1 MRDRPSERGTGLS
14 GFRRYTWWS
23 LTGSITVSLVLFVR
37 TWAMDEGVAPWVR
50 GVTGLALAVLVVAVI
65 VLFGRRLPRLPG
77 EARGLAG
84 ASGAREG
91 AGGPSVGWL
100 VAGGLAAAVLGAV
113 PLALRDDGLWAVAPA
128 VMVSITAM
136 FLRPAHRR
144 TLIAGAV
151 VVAAVLGGSVA
162 LASGNG
168 EWLLA
173 GAFPAG
179 MVASV
184 AWMALGMLWAW
195 DVADRLDQAGRLAAE
210 VAVKDERLRFAADL
224 HDIQGHHLQ
233 VIALKSEL
241 AERLAETAPVRAA
254 AEMREVRRLAADALR
269 DTRAVVQGYR
279 RTTLEDE
286 LANAAK
292 VLAAAGI
299 DTAVERGRATGAD
312 TLPEPARHVLGLV
325 MREATTNVL
334 RHSRARR
341 AYIAYDV
348 EDGRARLRVGNDGVE
363 GGHARLEG
371 DDGSAAND
379 RARQGADGE
388 GAAGDSARLERDD
401 GSAANDRARQGADG
415 GSAAGGGARLEGDDG
430 GAANG
435 SARQG
440 ADGEGAAGDGAR
452 RGGGGDA
459 ERPGTGTGVGTGLHS
474 LAERLERAG
483 GTLGWRRDGDRFEV
497 VASLPADARAYPAE
511 AGAR

>member
-1 MRDRPSERGTGLS
+1 MRDGPSERGTGLS

-37 TWAMDEGVAPWVR
+37 AWAMDEGVAPWVR
-50 GVTGLALAVLVVAVI
+50 GVTALALAVLVVAVV
-65 VLFGRRLPRLPG
+65 VLPGRRLARLPG
-77 EARGLAG
+77 DAQDRVG
-84 ASGAREG
+84 ASGPHER
-91 AGGPSVGWL
+91 AGGPPVGWL
-100 VAGGLAAAVLGAV
+100 VTGSLAAAVLGAV
-113 PLALRDDGLWAVAPA
+113 PLALREDGLWVVAPA

-151 VVAAVLGGSVA
+151 VVAAALGGSVA
-162 LASGNG
+162 LASGDT

-184 AWMALGMLWAW
+184 AWIALGMLWAW
-195 DVADRLDQAGRLAAE
+195 DVADRLDQARRLAAE
-210 VAVKDERLRFAADL
+210 LAVKDERLRFAADL

-241 AERLAETAPVRAA
+241 AERLAQADPVRAA
-254 AEMREVRRLAADALR
+254 AEMREVRRLATDALR

-286 LANAAK
+286 IANAAK

-299 DTAVERGRATGAD
+299 DTAVDHDRATGAD

-341 AYIAYDV
+341 AHIAYDV
-348 EDGRARLRVGNDGVE
+348 EDGRARLRVGNDGVV
-363 GGHARLEG
+363 GDRVRLG
-371 DDGSAAND
+371 VADDGD
-379 RARQGADGE
+379 P
-388 GAAGDSARLERDD
+388 
-401 GSAANDRARQGADG
+401 
-415 GSAAGGGARLEGDDG
+415 
-430 GAANG
+430 
-435 SARQG
+435 
-440 ADGEGAAGDGAR
+440 
-452 RGGGGDA
+452 
-459 ERPGTGTGVGTGLHS
+459 ERPRAGTDSGTGLRS
-474 LAERLERAG
+474 LAERLERVG
-483 GTLGWRRDGDRFEV
+483 GTLDWRCDGDRFEA

>member
-1 MRDRPSERGTGLS
+1 MRDRRSERGTGLS

-37 TWAMDEGVAPWVR
+37 AWAMDEGVAPWAR
-50 GVTGLALAVLVVAVI
+50 GVIGLALAMLVVAVA
-65 VLFGRRLPRLPG
+65 VLLGRRLPRSPG
-77 EARGLAG
+77 DAQDRAG

-91 AGGPSVGWL
+91 AGGPPVGWL

-128 VMVSITAM
+128 VMVSITAT

-151 VVAAVLGGSVA
+151 VVAAALGGSVA
-162 LASGNG
+162 FASGDTG
-168 EWLLA
+168 WLLA

-195 DVADRLDQAGRLAAE
+195 DVADRLDQARRLAAE
-210 VAVKDERLRFAADL
+210 LAVKDERLRFAADL

-241 AERLAETAPVRAA
+241 AERLAEADPVRAA

-286 LANAAK
+286 IANAAK

-299 DTAVERGRATGAD
+299 DTTVDHGRATGAD
-312 TLPEPARHVLGLV
+312 PLPEPARHVLGLV

-334 RHSRARR
+334 RHSRSRR
-341 AYIAYDV
+341 AHIAYDV

-363 GGHARLEG
+363 DGHARL
-371 DDGSAAND
+371 
-379 RARQGADGE
+379 
-388 GAAGDSARLERDD
+388 
-401 GSAANDRARQGADG
+401 
-415 GSAAGGGARLEGDDG
+415 
-430 GAANG
+430 
-435 SARQG
+435 
-440 ADGEGAAGDGAR
+440 
-452 RGGGGDA
+452 GGGGDGDA
-459 ERPGTGTGVGTGLHS
+459 ERSRTGTGTGTGLRS
-474 LAERLERAG
+474 LAERLERVT
-483 GTLGWRRDGDRFEV
+483 GTLDWWCDGDRFEV

>member
-1 MRDRPSERGTGLS
+1 MVMSRNLVTFVIGVLHTPDGAGDNDRVRDRPSERGTGLS

-37 TWAMDEGVAPWVR
+37 AWAMDEGVAPWVR

-65 VLFGRRLPRLPG
+65 VLFGRRLPRSPG
-77 EARGLAG
+77 EARDRAG
-84 ASGAREG
+84 ASGTREG
-91 AGGPSVGWL
+91 TGGPPVGWL

-151 VVAAVLGGSVA
+151 VVAAALGGSVA

-184 AWMALGMLWAW
+184 AWMALGTLWAW
-195 DVADRLDQAGRLAAE
+195 DVADRLDRARLLAAE

-241 AERLAETAPVRAA
+241 AERLAEAAPVRAA

-286 LANAAK
+286 IANAAK

-299 DTAVERGRATGAD
+299 DTGVDHGPATGAD

-341 AYIAYDV
+341 AHIAYDV

-363 GGHARLEG
+363 
-371 DDGSAAND
+371 DG
-379 RARQGADGE
+379 RARQEGE
-388 GAAGDSARLERDD
+388 GP
-401 GSAANDRARQGADG
+401 
-415 GSAAGGGARLEGDDG
+415 
-430 GAANG
+430 
-435 SARQG
+435 
-440 ADGEGAAGDGAR
+440 AGDGAR
-452 RGGGGDA
+452 PEGDDEGVTGGGARRGAGGDA
-459 ERPGTGTGVGTGLHS
+459 ERPGAGTGAGTGLRS

-483 GTLGWRRDGDRFEV
+483 GTLGWRCEGDRFEV

>member
-1 MRDRPSERGTGLS
+1 MRDGSSERGTGLS

-23 LTGSITVSLVLFVR
+23 LAGSITVSLVLLVR
-37 TWAMDEGVAPWVR
+37 PWAMDEGAAPWVR
-50 GVTGLALAVLVVAVI
+50 GVTGLALAVLVVAVV
-65 VLFGRRLPRLPG
+65 VLLGRRLPRLPG
-77 EARGLAG
+77 DAQDRAG
-84 ASGAREG
+84 ISGAHERAGASGVQDRADASGARER
-91 AGGPSVGWL
+91 AGGAPVGWL
-100 VAGGLAAAVLGAV
+100 AAGGLAAAVLGAV
-113 PLALRDDGLWAVAPA
+113 PLALRDDGLWAMAPA
-128 VMVSITAM
+128 VMVSITAT

-151 VVAAVLGGSVA
+151 VVAAALGGSVA
-162 LASGNG
+162 LASGDT

-195 DVADRLDQAGRLAAE
+195 DVADRLDQARRLAAE
-210 VAVKDERLRFAADL
+210 LAVKDERLRFAADL
-224 HDIQGHHLQ
+224 HDIQGHYLQ

-241 AERLAETAPVRAA
+241 AERLAEAAPVRAA

-286 LANAAK
+286 IANAAK

-299 DTAVERGRATGAD
+299 DAAVDHDRAAGTG
-312 TLPEPARHVLGLV
+312 TLPEPARHILGLV

-341 AYIAYDV
+341 AHIAYDV
-348 EDGRARLRVGNDGVE
+348 EDGRARLRIGNDGVE
-363 GGHARLEG
+363 DGRARLG
-371 DDGSAAND
+371 ADDGSVMAAP
-379 RARQGADGE
+379 ARLGADDENVAAGPARPKADDGSVMASHTRLGADDEDVAAGRTRLGADGD
-388 GAAGDSARLERDD
+388 GDSER
-401 GSAANDRARQGADG
+401 SRT
-415 GSAAGGGARLEGDDG
+415 
-430 GAANG
+430 
-435 SARQG
+435 
-440 ADGEGAAGDGAR
+440 
-452 RGGGGDA
+452 
-459 ERPGTGTGVGTGLHS
+459 GTGTGLRS
-474 LAERLERAG
+474 LAERLERVA
-483 GTLGWRRDGDRFEV
+483 GTLDWRYDGDRFEV

>member
-1 MRDRPSERGTGLS
+1 MRDGSSERGTGLS

-23 LTGSITVSLVLFVR
+23 LAGSITVSLVLLVR
-37 TWAMDEGVAPWVR
+37 PWAMDEGAPPWVR
-50 GVTGLALAVLVVAVI
+50 GVTGLALAVLVVAVV
-65 VLFGRRLPRLPG
+65 VLLGRRLPRLPG
-77 EARGLAG
+77 DAQDRAG
-84 ASGAREG
+84 ASGARERVG
-91 AGGPSVGWL
+91 ASGARERVDGPPVGWL
-100 VAGGLAAAVLGAV
+100 AAGGLAAAVLGAV
-113 PLALRDDGLWAVAPA
+113 PLALRDDGLWAMAPA
-128 VMVSITAM
+128 VMVSITAT

-151 VVAAVLGGSVA
+151 VVAAALGGSVA
-162 LASGNG
+162 LASGDT

-195 DVADRLDQAGRLAAE
+195 DVADRLDQARRLAAE
-210 VAVKDERLRFAADL
+210 LAVKDERLRFAADL

-241 AERLAETAPVRAA
+241 AERLAEAAPVRAA

-286 LANAAK
+286 IANAAK

-299 DTAVERGRATGAD
+299 DAAVDHGRATGTD
-312 TLPEPARHVLGLV
+312 TLPEPARHILGLV

-341 AYIAYDV
+341 AHIAYDV
-348 EDGRARLRVGNDGVE
+348 EDGRARLRIGNDGVE
-363 GGHARLEG
+363 DGRALLGADDGSVVTGHARQRA
-371 DDGSAAND
+371 DDEDVVTGHTRQ
-379 RARQGADGE
+379 RA
-388 GAAGDSARLERDD
+388 
-401 GSAANDRARQGADG
+401 
-415 GSAAGGGARLEGDDG
+415 DDG
-430 GAANG
+430 GVVAGHTRLRAG
-435 SARQG
+435 
-440 ADGEGAAGDGAR
+440 GDG
-452 RGGGGDA
+452 DS
-459 ERPGTGTGVGTGLHS
+459 ERSRTGTGTGTGLRS
-474 LAERLERAG
+474 LAERLERVA
-483 GTLGWRRDGDRFEV
+483 GTLDWRCDGDRFEV

>member
-1 MRDRPSERGTGLS
+1 MRDGSSERGTGLS

-23 LTGSITVSLVLFVR
+23 LAGSITVSLVLLVR
-37 TWAMDEGVAPWVR
+37 PWAMDEGAAPWVR
-50 GVTGLALAVLVVAVI
+50 GATGLALAVLVVAVV
-65 VLFGRRLPRLPG
+65 VLLGRRLPRLPG
-77 EARGLAG
+77 DAQDRTG
-84 ASGAREG
+84 ASGARER
-91 AGGPSVGWL
+91 AGGPPVGWL
-100 VAGGLAAAVLGAV
+100 AAGGLAAAVLGAV
-113 PLALRDDGLWAVAPA
+113 PLALRDDGLWATAPA
-128 VMVSITAM
+128 VMVSITAT

-151 VVAAVLGGSVA
+151 VAAAALGGSVA
-162 LASGNG
+162 LASGDT

-195 DVADRLDQAGRLAAE
+195 DVADRLDLARYLAAE
-210 VAVKDERLRFAADL
+210 LAVKNERLRFAADL

-241 AERLAETAPVRAA
+241 AERLAEAAPGRAA

-286 LANAAK
+286 IANAAK
-292 VLAAAGI
+292 VLAAADI
-299 DTAVERGRATGAD
+299 DTAVDHGRATGAG
-312 TLPEPARHVLGLV
+312 TLPEPARHILGLV

-334 RHSRARR
+334 RHSRARQ

-348 EDGRARLRVGNDGVE
+348 EDGRARLRIGNDGVE
-363 GGHARLEG
+363 DGRARLET
-371 DDGSAAND
+371 DDGSVLAGP
-379 RARQGADGE
+379 ARPGADDGT
-388 GAAGDSARLERDD
+388 AMAGPARP
-401 GSAANDRARQGADG
+401 G
-415 GSAAGGGARLEGDDG
+415 
-430 GAANG
+430 
-435 SARQG
+435 
-440 ADGEGAAGDGAR
+440 AGDGGVM
-452 RGGGGDA
+452 GGRVRLGAGGDGDA
-459 ERPGTGTGVGTGLHS
+459 ERPRAGAGPGTGLRS
-474 LAERLERAG
+474 LAERLERVA
-483 GTLGWRRDGDRFEV
+483 GTLDWRCDGDRFEV

>member
-1 MRDRPSERGTGLS
+1 MSRNLVTFVIRVLHTPDGAGDNDRVRDRPSERGTGLS

-50 GVTGLALAVLVVAVI
+50 GVTGLALTVLVVTVV

-77 EARGLAG
+77 EARDRAG
-84 ASGAREG
+84 ASGPHEG
-91 AGGPSVGWL
+91 AGGPLAGWL

-151 VVAAVLGGSVA
+151 VVAAALGGSVA

-184 AWMALGMLWAW
+184 AWMALGTLWAW
-195 DVADRLDQAGRLAAE
+195 DVADRLDRARLLAAE

-241 AERLAETAPVRAA
+241 AERLAEAAPVRAA

-286 LANAAK
+286 IANAAK

-299 DTAVERGRATGAD
+299 DTGVDHGRATGAD

-341 AYIAYDV
+341 AHIAYDV

-363 GGHARLEG
+363 DGHARLEG
-371 DDGSAAND
+371 ECPAGEGARPEGDDEGVTGD
-379 RARQGADGE
+379 GARQGADGE
-388 GAAGDSARLERDD
+388 GVT
-401 GSAANDRARQGADG
+401 
-415 GSAAGGGARLEGDDG
+415 GGGARQ
-430 GAANG
+430 
-435 SARQG
+435 RT
-440 ADGEGAAGDGAR
+440 
-452 RGGGGDA
+452 GGDA
-459 ERPGTGTGVGTGLHS
+459 ERPGAGTGVGTGLRS
-474 LAERLERAG
+474 LAERLERVG
-483 GTLGWRRDGDRFEV
+483 GTLGWRCDGDRFEV